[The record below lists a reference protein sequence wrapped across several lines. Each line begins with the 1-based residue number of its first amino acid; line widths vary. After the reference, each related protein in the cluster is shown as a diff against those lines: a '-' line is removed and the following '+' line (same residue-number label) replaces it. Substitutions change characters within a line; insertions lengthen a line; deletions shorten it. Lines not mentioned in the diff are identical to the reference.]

1 MLNIVLTR
9 IDDRLIHG
17 QVATAWSKITKAT
30 KIIVVDDAVAQDSFM
45 QMVLKSAAPSS
56 LKVEIYG
63 VDDAVKI
70 LNKDDDGEKILVLVK
85 APMTVLSLVK
95 AGIGIKELNLGG
107 MGARQG
113 RKQLYKNISVSDE
126 EREAFIELIRC
137 GVNVFMQIVPDA
149 KQIALDKLLKK

>member
-63 VDDAVKI
+63 VDDAVEI

-107 MGARQG
+107 MGAS
-113 RKQLYKNISVSDE
+113 KE
-126 EREAFIELIRC
+126 ENNYIKIFQFL
-137 GVNVFMQIVPDA
+137 M
-149 KQIALDKLLKK
+149 KKEKHL